1 MTRYWQVRT
10 HAIGWRRLQDEAL
23 RRCLDHHE
31 SVGKAFVATVAW
43 IALVVVFM
51 LLGLALTHKI

>member
-1 MTRYWQVRT
+1 MIRYWQVRT

-23 RRCLDHHE
+23 RRRLDHHE

-43 IALVVVFM
+43 ICLIVITAALVM
-51 LLGLALTHKI
+51 LVSDGR